1 MDVNR
6 LRTGELVAGIGGLAL
21 ILIMFIFDWYGPAG
35 FIQEQ
40 AAAGNVEISGLN
52 AWKIF
57 EFTDIVL
64 FVVALV
70 GVGLAVLTALEQ
82 SPALPVAGSVLTTA
96 AGILGSVW
104 LFYRILNQPGPNDSI
119 DVEIGAWLGLLATLA
134 IAVGGWLSMREEGVA
149 TAQPPQFGQ
158 TRPAPPPSPAPPPPQ
173 APPAREPAP
182 PPAAPPPQAPP
193 QAAPPPP
200 PPQAPPA
207 REPAPPPAA
216 PPPQAPP
223 QAAPPPPP
231 PPAPDRTRV
240 AQDTPPAPDQTRIA
254 EDTPLPPDQ
263 TRIAQDTP
271 PAPDRTRVQDRPEG
285 EPPRDG

>member
-21 ILIMFIFDWYGPAG
+21 ILIMFIFDWYGPPGAV
-35 FIQEQ
+35 QEI
-40 AAAGNVEISGLN
+40 AAARDIDIGGAN
-52 AWKIF
+52 AWRIF
-57 EFTDIVL
+57 DFTDIVL

-82 SPALPVAGSVLTTA
+82 SPAMPVAGSVLTTA
-96 AGILGSVW
+96 AGIIGSVW
-104 LFYRILNQPGPNDSI
+104 LFYRILNQPGPNDLI

-182 PPAAPPPQAPP
+182 PPAPP

-200 PPQAPPA
+200 PAAP
-207 REPAPPPAA
+207 

-223 QAAPPPPP
+223 QASPPPPP
-231 PPAPDRTRV
+231 QQPASPAPPQQPAAPPPAADQTR
-240 AQDTPPAPDQTRIA
+240 AAPAPPAPDQTRIA
-254 EDTPLPPDQ
+254 EDTPPPPDQ

-271 PAPDRTRVQDRPEG
+271 PAPDRTRVAQERPEG
-285 EPPRDG
+285 ERPREG

>member
-6 LRTGELVAGIGGLAL
+6 LRTGEIVAGIGGLAL

-40 AAAGNVEISGLN
+40 AAAGNVDISGLN

-104 LFYRILNQPGPNDSI
+104 LFYRILNQPGPNDVI

-173 APPAREPAP
+173 SPPAREPAAPP
-182 PPAAPPPQAPP
+182 PPAPPPPKAPP
-193 QAAPPPP
+193 QASPPP
-200 PPQAPPA
+200 PPQQ
-207 REPAPPPAA
+207 PAA
-216 PPPQAPP
+216 PA
-223 QAAPPPPP
+223 PPP

-240 AQDTPPAPDQTRIA
+240 AQDTPPAPDQTRTA
-254 EDTPLPPDQ
+254 EDTPPPPDQ

-271 PAPDRTRVQDRPEG
+271 PAPDRTRVAQERPEG
-285 EPPRDG
+285 EPPREG